1 MLVKFAMY
9 EVEDLS
15 RQVAF
20 RVTSLFIDSTSQVN
34 AIWEPESTLMI
45 RGCSHPQWTGE
56 VRWSLAMLLLL
67 DQ

>member
-20 RVTSLFIDSTSQVN
+20 RVTSLFIDGTSQLN
-34 AIWEPESTLMI
+34 AIKELESTLMI
-45 RGCSHPQWTGE
+45 RGCSHPQWTG
-56 VRWSLAMLLLL
+56 
-67 DQ
+67 